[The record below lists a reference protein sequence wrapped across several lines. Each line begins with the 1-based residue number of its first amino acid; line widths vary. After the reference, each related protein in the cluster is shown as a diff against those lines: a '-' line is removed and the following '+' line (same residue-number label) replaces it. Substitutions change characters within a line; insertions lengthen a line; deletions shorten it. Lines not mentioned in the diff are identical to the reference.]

1 MIARVWRGITSISK
15 ADQYLEY
22 LNQVVLPGY
31 QAAEGNQGVF
41 ILREIKEELVH
52 FLLLSIWSSYDA
64 LAKFAGPHLE
74 IARQVPE
81 EQRFLIASESVVAH
95 YELVRVIHPSNDSNI
110 ELPCTSA
117 SNL

>member
-31 QAAEGNQGVF
+31 QAVDGNQGVYIF
-41 ILREIKEELVH
+41 REVQGELVY

-64 LAKFAGPHLE
+64 LTKFAGPNLE
-74 IARQVPE
+74 IAKQAPE
-81 EQRFLIASESVVAH
+81 EQKFLIASESVVTH
-95 YELVRVIHPSNDSNI
+95 YEVLKII
-110 ELPCTSA
+110 LPDI
-117 SNL
+117 NLSLRPET